1 MFDELDGTSVSY
13 SYLDKKNKSGLG
25 NNVRLFF
32 LYHKVKIGYI
42 NELDKKIQL
51 PFSGEDLPTLQ
62 SSFELK
68 LARSP
73 KTNKHSQSPTL
84 KANKR

>member
-1 MFDELDGTSVSY
+1 MFDELDNLSVSY

-25 NNVRLFF
+25 SNVRLFF

-51 PFSGEDLPTLQ
+51 PFTSQENLPTLKSAIDLDKVGKVTQ
-62 SSFELK
+62 DK
-68 LARSP
+68 
-73 KTNKHSQSPTL
+73 
-84 KANKR
+84 

>member
-1 MFDELDGTSVSY
+1 MKKDIMFDELDNLSVSY

-25 NNVRLFF
+25 SNVRLFF

-51 PFSGEDLPTLQ
+51 PFTSQENLPTLKSAIDLDKVGKVTQ
-62 SSFELK
+62 DK
-68 LARSP
+68 
-73 KTNKHSQSPTL
+73 
-84 KANKR
+84 